1 MAGSQG
7 CPCGAIIHSLFAV
20 SEEHLF
26 KISVRWC
33 CCSNLVLCRQ
43 KPWLCLTHLHPA
55 YHSDPPNSRDLR
67 AKHYKLFPHIV
78 WWTNQQP
85 LHWVKLRN
93 TSLKLLSLIKP
104 RICTYSRSSYV
115 SALEFL
121 MMLLCWSE
129 AAYSS
134 HCAPGQQF
142 SCKPK
147 GLWARGNH
155 NLASQSPFP
164 YLQSSSPL
172 SRAWLSF
179 SPCKCSCAGSSILCY
194 SPLSNLSCYW
204 CLCYSKSFIWVTTSL
219 PACSDPSFSLLIF
232 HRRAFLKEINL
243 RNLLHPLLWSGCSA
257 QPLSLGYRILK
268 NYTPPQPLLDLL
280 PL

>member
-1 MAGSQG
+1 
-7 CPCGAIIHSLFAV
+7 
-20 SEEHLF
+20 
-26 KISVRWC
+26 
-33 CCSNLVLCRQ
+33 
-43 KPWLCLTHLHPA
+43 
-55 YHSDPPNSRDLR
+55 
-67 AKHYKLFPHIV
+67 
-78 WWTNQQP
+78 
-85 LHWVKLRN
+85 
-93 TSLKLLSLIKP
+93 
-104 RICTYSRSSYV
+104 
-115 SALEFL
+115 
-121 MMLLCWSE
+121 MMLLCWSD

-142 SCKPK
+142 SCKPN

-179 SPCKCSCAGSSILCY
+179 SPCECSCAGSSILCY

-257 QPLSLGYRILK
+257 SPYPWVTGYSRIILPHNLFLICFLYKDTYLNNHQKKVQQKTVVEAGSNWSFSFCFSEFLHKAQVRKRKTKHSMSLK
-268 NYTPPQPLLDLL
+268 SMKTAHV
-280 PL
+280 

>member
-55 YHSDPPNSRDLR
+55 YRSDPPKSRDLR
-67 AKHYKLFPHIV
+67 AKHYKLFPHVV

-104 RICTYSRSSYV
+104 RICTYSHMQWLCFSTWIFNDAALLEWCCLQLTLCPW
-115 SALEFL
+115 SAI
-121 MMLLCWSE
+121 LLQ
-129 AAYSS
+129 A
-134 HCAPGQQF
+134 
-142 SCKPK
+142 K
-147 GLWARGNH
+147 GFMSTR
-155 NLASQSPFP
+155 
-164 YLQSSSPL
+164 
-172 SRAWLSF
+172 
-179 SPCKCSCAGSSILCY
+179 
-194 SPLSNLSCYW
+194 
-204 CLCYSKSFIWVTTSL
+204 
-219 PACSDPSFSLLIF
+219 
-232 HRRAFLKEINL
+232 
-243 RNLLHPLLWSGCSA
+243 
-257 QPLSLGYRILK
+257 
-268 NYTPPQPLLDLL
+268 
-280 PL
+280 